1 MKFFSR
7 TSQSVFSQWWWTID
21 KVLLSVVLILM
32 VFGIALVATASPPV
46 AQRIGLDEYHFLF
59 RHVIILFISCAVM
72 IGVSFLNVRQI
83 WRFSFVVLMLSFAA
97 LIYVLFFGVE
107 IKGAQRW
114 IHLPGFSLQP
124 SEFAKSSFI
133 VVSAW
138 FLSLKKEK
146 ENFPAIKIVSVLFV
160 FLIGLIIFQPD
171 IGTTFIITIGFLSVI
186 FLAGLPFRLIALFLG
201 LGILLFVI
209 IYFSFSH
216 FQSRMDRFINPEGGD
231 TFQIERSL
239 EAFRQGGIWGTGPGQ
254 GNVKLGIPDS
264 HSDFIFSVAGEELGL
279 FFVILLVFFYS
290 FIVVRGFSRI
300 MDNNDIFV
308 VLAGGGILTIFGIQT
323 IIHMGSALSLLPTK
337 GMTLPFISYGG
348 SSLLSMSV
356 AMGMV
361 LALTRR
367 SARSGIVVKKHEQR
381 KKTDIN

>member
-1 MKFFSR
+1 MKLFSR
-7 TSQSVFSQWWWTID
+7 TNKSFISEWWWTLD
-21 KVLLSVVLILM
+21 KVLFSLVLTLM

-46 AQRIGLDEYHFLF
+46 AVRIGLDEYHFLF
-59 RHVIILFISCAVM
+59 RHIIILFISLSVM
-72 IGVSFLNVRQI
+72 IGVSFLSARQI
-83 WRFSFVVLMLSFAA
+83 WRFSFVVMMLSFFA
-97 LIYVLFFGVE
+97 LVYVLLFGVE

-124 SEFAKSSFI
+124 SEFVKSSFI
-133 VVSAW
+133 VVVAW
-138 FLSLKKEK
+138 FLSIKKEQK
-146 ENFPAIKIVSVLFV
+146 DFPAIKIISVLFGV
-160 FLIGLIIFQPD
+160 LISLIILQPD
-171 IGTTFIITIGFLSVI
+171 IGTTFIVITGFLTVI
-186 FLAGLPFRLIALFLG
+186 FLAGLPFRIIVVLLG
-201 LGILLFVI
+201 AGIVLLVL

-216 FQSRMDRFINPEGGD
+216 FQSRIDRFLSPESGD

-239 EAFRQGGIWGTGPGQ
+239 DAFREGGIWGTGPGQ

-264 HSDFIFSVAGEELGL
+264 HSDFIFSVAGEELG
-279 FFVILLVFFYS
+279 FFFIMLLVGLYGV
-290 FIVVRGFSRI
+290 IVIRGLNKV
-300 MDNNDIFV
+300 MDNKDVFV

-367 SARSGIVVKKHEQR
+367 NARSGIVVKK
-381 KKTDIN
+381 

>member
-7 TSQSVFSQWWWTID
+7 TSQSIFSQWWWTID
-21 KVLLSVVLILM
+21 KVLLSVILILM

-46 AQRIGLDEYHFLF
+46 AQRIGLDDYHFLI
-59 RHVIILFISCAVM
+59 RHLIVLFPSCLVM
-72 IGVSFLNVRQI
+72 IGVSFLSVRQI
-83 WRFSFVVLMLSFAA
+83 WRFSFVVLMFSLLA
-97 LIYVLFFGVE
+97 LIYVLFFGME

-114 IHLPGFSLQP
+114 IHLPLFSLQP
-124 SEFAKSSFI
+124 SEFAKSSF
-133 VVSAW
+133 VVVAAW

-146 ENFPAIKIVSVLFV
+146 ESFPAIKIVLVLFAI
-160 FLIGLIIFQPD
+160 LIGLVILQPD
-171 IGTTFIITIGFLSVI
+171 IGTTFIISVGFLSVA
-186 FLAGLPFRLIALFLG
+186 FLAGLPFRLIALFMAVGVVLF
-201 LGILLFVI
+201 IL

-216 FQSRMDRFINPEGGD
+216 FQERIDLFLHPEGGD
-231 TFQIERSL
+231 TFQIKRSL
-239 EAFRQGGIWGTGPGQ
+239 EAFREGGIWGTGPGQ

-290 FIVVRGFSRI
+290 FIVIRGFSRI

-367 SARSGIVVKKHEQR
+367 SARSGIVVKKHER
-381 KKTDIN
+381 

>member
-1 MKFFSR
+1 MKYFSR
-7 TSQSVFSQWWWTID
+7 SNQSFLSQWWWTLD
-21 KVLLSVVLILM
+21 KVLLGLILILM

-46 AQRIGLDEYHFLF
+46 ALRIGLNEYHFLF
-59 RHVIILFISCAVM
+59 RHLLILVVSFAIM
-72 IGVSFLNVRQI
+72 IGVSMLGVRQI
-83 WRFSFVVLMLSFAA
+83 WRFSFVMMVGSFFA
-97 LIYVLFFGVE
+97 LVYVLFFGSE

-133 VVSAW
+133 VVVAW
-138 FLSLKKEK
+138 LLSIKKQK
-146 ENFPAIKIVSVLFV
+146 KDFPAIKIISAIFA
-160 FLIGLIIFQPD
+160 FLIGLIILQPD
-171 IGTTFIITIGFLSVI
+171 IGTTFIIISGFLTVI
-186 FLAGLPFRLIALFLG
+186 FLAGLPFRLIT
-201 LGILLFVI
+201 LLFCAGVGLFII

-216 FQSRMDRFINPEGGD
+216 FQSRINRFINPESGD
-231 TFQIERSL
+231 TFQIEKSL
-239 EAFRQGGIWGTGPGQ
+239 DAFRQGGILGTGPGQ
-254 GNVKLGIPDS
+254 GNVKLSIPDS

-279 FFVILLVFFYS
+279 FFILILVCVYAVIV
-290 FIVVRGFSRI
+290 IRGLNKI

-308 VLAGGGILTIFGIQT
+308 VLAGGGILAIFGVQT
-323 IIHMGSALSLLPTK
+323 VIHMGSALSLLPTK

-367 SARSGIVVKKHEQR
+367 SARSGIIAKKN
-381 KKTDIN
+381 KN